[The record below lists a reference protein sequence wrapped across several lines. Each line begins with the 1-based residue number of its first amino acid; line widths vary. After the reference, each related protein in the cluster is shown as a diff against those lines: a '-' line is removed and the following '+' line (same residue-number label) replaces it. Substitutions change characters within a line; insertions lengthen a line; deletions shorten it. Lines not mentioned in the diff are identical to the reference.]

1 MLYFLLQTFM
11 SDLQKP
17 IFLIGMPAV
26 GKSTL
31 GKQIAQKYS
40 LQFIDM
46 DKYIEKIQGK
56 SISEIF
62 SEKGEAFF
70 RQIEA
75 ESLKE
80 LTKTQNTVIAT
91 GGGTPCFYDNMS
103 LMLERGKV
111 VFLDFPLEQI
121 SNRIGHNSQSRP
133 MFVGKTS
140 TQIASKI
147 QELYTHR
154 RLYYQKAHYTV
165 QNEEIL
171 WDTIAKILKKQEK
184 PYKNCKAFLKP
195 KL

>member
-1 MLYFLLQTFM
+1 M

-121 SNRIGHNSQSRP
+121 SNRISQNPQSRP

-154 RLYYQKAHYTV
+154 RLYYQKAHYTF